1 VNSCGPDTELIIPF
15 HALLLTTLSKILSN
29 HSSDPNMS
37 DSSVSQ
43 KSSLESLRS
52 LSPVPS
58 IQSEP
63 DALPPS
69 VEGRMVWQGNEL
81 EPDQYI
87 INLERA
93 EVEAVRAAIV
103 SFKCKSLLA

>member
-1 VNSCGPDTELIIPF
+1 MAPHDPLPYTINNTKQNLVKLQQY
-15 HALLLTTLSKILSN
+15 
-29 HSSDPNMS
+29 PNMS
-37 DSSVSQ
+37 DSSLSQ
-43 KSSLESLRS
+43 RSSLESLRS

-81 EPDQYI
+81 EPNQYI
-87 INLERA
+87 TNLERA
-93 EVEAVRAAIV
+93 DVEAVRTAV
-103 SFKCKSLLA
+103 LFFKCKSLLA

>member
-1 VNSCGPDTELIIPF
+1 
-15 HALLLTTLSKILSN
+15 
-29 HSSDPNMS
+29 MS
-37 DSSVSQ
+37 DSSLSQ
-43 KSSLESLRS
+43 RSSLESLRS

-81 EPDQYI
+81 EPNQYI
-87 INLERA
+87 TNLERA
-93 EVEAVRAAIV
+93 DIEAVRAAV
-103 SFKCKSLLA
+103 LFFKCKSLLA